1 MAESELRKSFRSG
14 GGTPFILFL
23 LISLILNGLGAVSG
37 WWLKLPEPPA
47 PANDSIQ
54 LTELDTND
62 VEKLGDPNAPEEPPT
77 PPEPEPTPP
86 PPEPEPTPPPLDK
99 PPEFEIP
106 EPTPT
111 PVPSP
116 VSTPIEVPEPTPTP
130 APTPLSTPIPHP
142 TPKPQPPAP
151 RPAPQPKPAAS
162 PAAAAAPGLV
172 KGSKTGAPNGT
183 GNGGPRS
190 GTLIRSPRPSYP
202 PQALQM
208 HITGE
213 VRVAF
218 VVQNGNIV
226 DARAIS
232 GPPMLGSYVIR
243 FCREN
248 WKFSSNSNGT
258 YTLPVSFQLAH

>member
-1 MAESELRKSFRSG
+1 
-14 GGTPFILFL
+14 L
-23 LISLILNGLGAVSG
+23 LISVILNGLGAVGG
-37 WWLKLPEPPA
+37 WWLKFPEPPQ
-47 PANDSIQ
+47 PAESIQ

-62 VEKLGDPNAPEEPPT
+62 VEKLGEPDAPEAQPA

-99 PPEFEIP
+99 PPEFEVP

-111 PVPSP
+111 PPEP
-116 VSTPIEVPEPTPTP
+116 TPTPPEPTPTPAEPTPTP
-130 APTPLSTPIPHP
+130 APTPVS
-142 TPKPQPPAP
+142 TPKPQPTPRPQPPVPKPAP
-151 RPAPQPKPAAS
+151 QTRPAPQAKPA
-162 PAAAAAPGLV
+162 PALAAPGLV
-172 KGSKTGAPNGT
+172 KGSKTGAPDGT

-190 GTLIRSPRPSYP
+190 GTLVRSPRPSYP
-202 PQALQM
+202 PQALQL

-218 VVQNGNIV
+218 IVQNGNIV

-232 GPPMLGSYVIR
+232 GPPMLESYVIR

-248 WKFSSNSNGT
+248 WKFAPGTNGT
-258 YTLPVSFQLAH
+258 YTLPVSFQLSR

>member
-1 MAESELRKSFRSG
+1 MAKSDLRNSFRSRG
-14 GGTPFILFL
+14 GAPFIVFL
-23 LISLILNGLGAVSG
+23 LISLILNGLGAIGG
-37 WWLKLPEPPA
+37 WWLKFPEPPA
-47 PANDSIQ
+47 PADDSIQ

-62 VEKLGDPNAPEEPPT
+62 VEKLGDPNAPEEQPT

-106 EPTPT
+106 EPPPT
-111 PVPSP
+111 PAPSP
-116 VSTPIEVPEPTPTP
+116 VSTP
-130 APTPLSTPIPHP
+130 TPIPHP
-142 TPKPQPPAP
+142 TPKPPAP
-151 RPAPQPKPAAS
+151 APKPAAQPKPATS
-162 PAAAAAPGLV
+162 PAAAPGLV
-172 KGSKTGAPNGT
+172 KGSKTGAPDGT

-190 GTLIRSPRPSYP
+190 GTLVRSPRPSYP

-208 HITGE
+208 HITGD

-243 FCREN
+243 FCKEN
-248 WKFSSNSNGT
+248 WRFSPNSNGT
-258 YTLPVSFQLAH
+258 YTLPVSFQLVH

>member
-1 MAESELRKSFRSG
+1 M
-14 GGTPFILFL
+14 
-23 LISLILNGLGAVSG
+23 ISLILNGLGAVSG
-37 WWLKLPEPPA
+37 WWLKFPGPP
-47 PANDSIQ
+47 PFRDDSIQ

-62 VEKLGDPNAPEEPPT
+62 VEKLGDPEAPEEQPI
-77 PPEPEPTPP
+77 PPEPEPTPPP
-86 PPEPEPTPPPLDK
+86 PPEPEPTPPPLDQ
-99 PPEFEIP
+99 PPEF
-106 EPTPT
+106 
-111 PVPSP
+111 
-116 VSTPIEVPEPTPTP
+116 EVPEPTPTP
-130 APTPLSTPIPHP
+130 APTPVSTPIPQP
-142 TPKPQPPAP
+142 TPKPQPTAP
-151 RPAPQPKPAAS
+151 RQVQQTKPAAA
-162 PAAAAAPGLV
+162 PTAAPGLV
-172 KGSKTGAPNGT
+172 KGSKTGSPDGT

-202 PQALQM
+202 PQALEM

-218 VVQNGNIV
+218 TVQNGNIV

-232 GPPMLGSYVIR
+232 GPPMLSSYVIR

>member
-1 MAESELRKSFRSG
+1 VKYDLLEWTSVPKSQQAPKAQLAKPATKSKPKKIPAQRVEQPVAEES
-14 GGTPFILFL
+14 
-23 LISLILNGLGAVSG
+23 
-37 WWLKLPEPPA
+37 A
-47 PANDSIQ
+47 PARV
-54 LTELDTND
+54 LKFPAVK
-62 VEKLGDPNAPEEPPT
+62 VE

-86 PPEPEPTPPPLDK
+86 PPEPEPTPPPLDQ
-99 PPEFEIP
+99 PPEF
-106 EPTPT
+106 
-111 PVPSP
+111 
-116 VSTPIEVPEPTPTP
+116 EVPEPTPTP
-130 APTPLSTPIPHP
+130 APTPVSTPIPHP
-142 TPKPQPPAP
+142 TAKPQPTAP
-151 RPAPQPKPAAS
+151 RQVQQTKPAVA
-162 PAAAAAPGLV
+162 PTAAPGLV
-172 KGSKTGAPNGT
+172 KGSKTGSPDGT

-202 PQALQM
+202 PQALEM

-218 VVQNGNIV
+218 TVQNGNIV

-232 GPPMLGSYVIR
+232 GPPMLSSYVIR

>member
-1 MAESELRKSFRSG
+1 MAKSDLRNSFRSRG
-14 GGTPFILFL
+14 GAPFIVFL
-23 LISLILNGLGAVSG
+23 LISLILNGLGAIGG
-37 WWLKLPEPPA
+37 WWLKFPEPPA
-47 PANDSIQ
+47 PADDSIQ

-62 VEKLGDPNAPEEPPT
+62 VEKLGDPNAPEEQPT

-111 PVPSP
+111 PAPSP
-116 VSTPIEVPEPTPTP
+116 VSTP
-130 APTPLSTPIPHP
+130 TPIPHP
-142 TPKPQPPAP
+142 TPKPPAP
-151 RPAPQPKPAAS
+151 APKPAAQPKPATS
-162 PAAAAAPGLV
+162 PAAAPGLV
-172 KGSKTGAPNGT
+172 KGSKTGAPDGT

-208 HITGE
+208 HITGD

-218 VVQNGNIV
+218 VVQDGNIV

-243 FCREN
+243 FCKEN
-248 WKFSSNSNGT
+248 WRFSPNSNGT
-258 YTLPVSFQLAH
+258 YTLPVSFQLVH

>member
-1 MAESELRKSFRSG
+1 MAENDLRKSFRSRG
-14 GGTPFILFL
+14 GAPFIIFL

-37 WWLKLPEPPA
+37 WWLKFPEAPPFRD
-47 PANDSIQ
+47 DSIQ

-62 VEKLGDPNAPEEPPT
+62 VEKLGDPEAPEEQPI
-77 PPEPEPTPP
+77 PPEPEPTPPP
-86 PPEPEPTPPPLDK
+86 PPEPEPTPPPLDQL
-99 PPEFEIP
+99 PEF
-106 EPTPT
+106 
-111 PVPSP
+111 
-116 VSTPIEVPEPTPTP
+116 EVPEPTPTP
-130 APTPLSTPIPHP
+130 APTPVSTPIPHP
-142 TPKPQPPAP
+142 TAKPQPTAP
-151 RPAPQPKPAAS
+151 RQVQQTKPAVA
-162 PAAAAAPGLV
+162 PTAAPGLV

-202 PQALQM
+202 PQALEM

-218 VVQNGNIV
+218 TVQNGNII
-226 DARAIS
+226 DARAIA
-232 GPPMLGSYVIR
+232 GPPMLSSYVIR

>member
-1 MAESELRKSFRSG
+1 MAENDLGKSFR
-14 GGTPFILFL
+14 TRTEAPFIVFL

-37 WWLKLPEPPA
+37 WWWRFPEPAA
-47 PANDSIQ
+47 PADESIQ

-62 VEKLGDPNAPEEPPT
+62 VEKLGEPNAPEEQPA

-86 PPEPEPTPPPLDK
+86 PPEPVLTQPPLDK

-106 EPTPT
+106 EATPT
-111 PVPSP
+111 PAPSP
-116 VSTPIEVPEPTPTP
+116 VSTPLPLPTPSP
-130 APTPLSTPIPHP
+130 VSTPIPHP
-142 TPKPQPPAP
+142 TPKPQPSAP
-151 RPAPQPKPAAS
+151 RPAPQKKEAAAAAS
-162 PAAAAAPGLV
+162 AAAPGLV

-183 GNGGPRS
+183 GSGGHHS
-190 GTLIRSPRPSYP
+190 GTLIRCPAPPYP
-202 PQALQM
+202 LQALQM

-218 VVQNGNIV
+218 IVQNGNIV

-232 GPPMLGSYVIR
+232 GPPMLESYVIR
-243 FCREN
+243 FCKEN
-248 WKFSSNSNGT
+248 WKFSPDANGT

>member
-1 MAESELRKSFRSG
+1 MAENDLRKSFRSRG
-14 GGTPFILFL
+14 GAPFIIFL

-37 WWLKLPEPPA
+37 WWLKFPEPP
-47 PANDSIQ
+47 PFRVDSIQ

-62 VEKLGDPNAPEEPPT
+62 VEKLGDPEAPEEQPI
-77 PPEPEPTPP
+77 PPEPEPTPPP
-86 PPEPEPTPPPLDK
+86 PPEPEPTPPPLDQ
-99 PPEFEIP
+99 PPEF
-106 EPTPT
+106 
-111 PVPSP
+111 
-116 VSTPIEVPEPTPTP
+116 EVPEPTPTP
-130 APTPLSTPIPHP
+130 APTPVSTPIPHP
-142 TPKPQPPAP
+142 TAKPQPIAP
-151 RPAPQPKPAAS
+151 RQVQQTKPAVA
-162 PAAAAAPGLV
+162 PTAAPGLV
-172 KGSKTGAPNGT
+172 KGSKTGALDGT

-202 PQALQM
+202 PQALEM

-218 VVQNGNIV
+218 TVQNGNIV

-232 GPPMLGSYVIR
+232 GPPMLSSYVIR

-258 YTLPVSFQLAH
+258 YALPVSFQLAH

>member
-1 MAESELRKSFRSG
+1 MAKSDLRNSFRSRG
-14 GGTPFILFL
+14 GAPFIVFL
-23 LISLILNGLGAVSG
+23 LISLILNGLGAIGG
-37 WWLKLPEPPA
+37 WWLKFPEPPV
-47 PANDSIQ
+47 PADDSIQ

-62 VEKLGDPNAPEEPPT
+62 VEKLGDPNAPEEQPT

-111 PVPSP
+111 PAPSP
-116 VSTPIEVPEPTPTP
+116 VSTP
-130 APTPLSTPIPHP
+130 TPIPHP
-142 TPKPQPPAP
+142 TPKPPAP
-151 RPAPQPKPAAS
+151 APKPAAQPKPATS
-162 PAAAAAPGLV
+162 PAAAPGLV
-172 KGSKTGAPNGT
+172 KGSKTGAPDGT

-190 GTLIRSPRPSYP
+190 GTLTRSPRPSYP

-208 HITGE
+208 HITGD

-243 FCREN
+243 FCKEN
-248 WKFSSNSNGT
+248 WRFSPNSNGT

>member
-1 MAESELRKSFRSG
+1 MAENDLRKSFQSRG
-14 GGTPFILFL
+14 GAPFVVFL

-37 WWLKLPEPPA
+37 WWLKFPEPA
-47 PANDSIQ
+47 PAQDESIE
-54 LTELDTND
+54 LTALDTND
-62 VEKLGDPNAPEEPPT
+62 VEKLGDPDAPEEEPT

-99 PPEFEIP
+99 PPEFE
-106 EPTPT
+106 
-111 PVPSP
+111 
-116 VSTPIEVPEPTPTP
+116 VPEPTPTP
-130 APTPLSTPIPHP
+130 APTPVSTPIPQP
-142 TPKPQPPAP
+142 TPKPPPPAP
-151 RPAPQPKPAAS
+151 KPAPQPKPAGT
-162 PAAAAAPGLV
+162 PAAAPGLV
-172 KGSKTGAPNGT
+172 KGSKTGAPDGT
-183 GNGGPRS
+183 GTGGPRS
-190 GTLIRSPRPSYP
+190 GTLVRCPKPSYP

-208 HITGE
+208 HITGD

-243 FCREN
+243 FCKEN
-248 WKFSSNSNGT
+248 WKFSPNSNGT

>member
-1 MAESELRKSFRSG
+1 MAENDLRKSFRSRG
-14 GGTPFILFL
+14 GAPFIIFL

-37 WWLKLPEPPA
+37 WWLKFPEPPSFQD
-47 PANDSIQ
+47 DSIQ

-62 VEKLGDPNAPEEPPT
+62 VEKLGDPEAPEEQPI

-86 PPEPEPTPPPLDK
+86 PPEPEPTPPPLDQ
-99 PPEFEIP
+99 PPEF
-106 EPTPT
+106 
-111 PVPSP
+111 
-116 VSTPIEVPEPTPTP
+116 EVPEPTPTP
-130 APTPLSTPIPHP
+130 APTAVSTPIPRP
-142 TPKPQPPAP
+142 TPKPQPTAP
-151 RPAPQPKPAAS
+151 MQVQQTKPAVA
-162 PAAAAAPGLV
+162 PTAAPGLV

-202 PQALQM
+202 PQALEM

-218 VVQNGNIV
+218 TVQNGNIV

-232 GPPMLGSYVIR
+232 GPPMLSSYVIR